1 MIQPSLRAQGVLA
14 WPLGDGRR
22 IAEPNAFLEALAP
35 QLLGAGVP
43 VHPHNHRGADPEPQ
57 SVVVQRAVGSGF
69 GASERRYR
77 LGAADVAASL
87 ESSPIKI
94 VYEGG
99 AARFAATRNTR
110 TKAPCFRSLPI

>member
-1 MIQPSLRAQGVLA
+1 MIEPSLRAQGVLA

-87 ESSPIKI
+87 ENSPIKI